1 MPKRLAIT
9 APYKVEIL
17 DYEENSLGPLEVRV
31 QTTFASG
38 KHGTTTGLM
47 AGDAFTGWAFDH
59 AAGMFR
65 RTETEP
71 AEDGSDFVVMSSG
84 TAGVGEVT
92 AVGSEVTRWKI
103 GDAVFGPMDI
113 RETNSCAE
121 DGLWTLGDIAPETA
135 VCFEPAFVSIHCVRE
150 SNVRWGDTVA
160 VIGLGAIGLIAV
172 EMCRAAGAE
181 KIFAVDLLKN
191 RRQWCLANGADY
203 AFDPRDVD
211 VPERIRELNDGKGV
225 DVAMEITGAYPA
237 LQLATRAV
245 ATSGTIVS
253 AGFYTREAQGDL
265 HLGRDWHHKRLKMIV
280 PTGCAWGY
288 EPRDYP
294 LWDLQ
299 RSADV
304 IVKMMRRKDLVL
316 KNLINPV
323 IGFDRAQAQD
333 VFIAMRDD
341 PGKLMKY
348 GVRF

>member
-9 APYKVEIL
+9 APYKVELL
-17 DYEENSLGPLEVRV
+17 DYEEPDLGRNEVRV
-31 QTTFASG
+31 QTAFASG

-47 AGDAFTGWAFDH
+47 AGNAFNGWAFDH

-65 RTETEP
+65 KTDAEP
-71 AEDGSDFVVMSSG
+71 ADDGSEFAVMTSG
-84 TAGVGEVT
+84 TAGVGVVT
-92 AVGSEVTRWKI
+92 AVGREVSRWKV
-103 GDAVFGPMDI
+103 GDTVFGHMDV
-113 RETNSCAE
+113 RETNTCAE
-121 DGLWTLGDIAPETA
+121 DGLWALGDIAPETA

-181 KIFAVDLLKN
+181 KIFAIDLLEN
-191 RRQWCLANGADY
+191 RRRWCLENGADH

-211 VPERIRELNDGKGV
+211 VAEKIRELNDGRGV

-245 ATSGTIVS
+245 ATSGTVVS
-253 AGFYTREAQGDL
+253 AGFYTREAKGDL

-299 RSADV
+299 RSADA
-304 IVKMMRRKDLVL
+304 IVKMMRRKNLVL
-316 KNLINPV
+316 KNLIDPV
-323 IGFDRAQAQD
+323 IGFDRDQAQA
-333 VFIAMRDD
+333 VFTAMRED
-341 PGKLMKY
+341 PGRLMKY
-348 GVRF
+348 GVHF

>member
-17 DYEENSLGPLEVRV
+17 DYEEHPLGPSEVRV
-31 QTTFASG
+31 RTAFASG

-47 AGDAFTGWAFDH
+47 AGNAFTGWAFDH
-59 AAGMFR
+59 DAGMFR
-65 RTETEP
+65 KIDSEP
-71 AEDGSDFVVMSSG
+71 AEDESDFAVMTTG

-92 AVGSEVTRWKI
+92 AVGDGVTRWKV
-103 GDAVFGPMDI
+103 GDTVFGHMDI
-113 RETNSCAE
+113 RESNTCVE
-121 DGLWTLGDIAPETA
+121 DGLWALGDIAPETA

-181 KIFAVDLLKN
+181 KIFAIDLLEN
-191 RRQWCLANGADY
+191 RRQWCLANGADF
-203 AFDPRDVD
+203 AFDPRDMD
-211 VPERIRELNDGKGV
+211 VAERIRELNDGKGV

-237 LQLATRAV
+237 LQLATRTV

-253 AGFYTREAQGDL
+253 AGFYTREAAGDL

-294 LWDLQ
+294 LWNLQ

-316 KNLINPV
+316 KNLIDPV
-323 IGFDRAQAQD
+323 ITFDGVQAQD
-333 VFIAMRDD
+333 VFSAMRDD
-341 PGKLMKY
+341 AGKLMKY